1 MGKQARRSPAVVDN
15 VAEILGDIK
24 DATWLDLGLEII
36 TVVDRSNA
44 AYGDSTEKSSEILQ
58 ILWPEGVPIDRMH
71 DLRCMVSII
80 DKLSR
85 IATDKDA
92 FGESP
97 YRDIAGYAMLA
108 YRHDLQE
115 HEERER

>member
-1 MGKQARRSPAVVDN
+1 MGKDAKPSAQLVKA
-15 VAEILGDIK
+15 VAEKMGGIEDEI
-24 DATWLDLGLEII
+24 WLELGLEVV

-44 AYGDSTEKSSEILQ
+44 AYGDSTEKSSDIMQ
-58 ILWPEGVPIDRMH
+58 ILWPDGVPVDRMH
-71 DLRCMVSII
+71 DFRCMMSIL

-97 YRDIAGYAMLA
+97 WRDVAGYALLA
-108 YRHDLQE
+108 YRHDLSE
-115 HEERER
+115 NTERDR

>member
-1 MGKQARRSPAVVDN
+1 MKAISEV
-15 VAEILGDIK
+15 LGGIEDE
-24 DATWLDLGLEII
+24 TWLEIGLEVIS
-36 TVVDRSNA
+36 VVDRSNA

-58 ILWPEGVPIDRMH
+58 ILWPDGVPVERMH
-71 DLRCMVSII
+71 DFRCMVSVI

-97 YRDIAGYAMLA
+97 WRDVAGYSFLA
-108 YRHDLQE
+108 YRHDLSE
-115 HEERER
+115 NEDRER